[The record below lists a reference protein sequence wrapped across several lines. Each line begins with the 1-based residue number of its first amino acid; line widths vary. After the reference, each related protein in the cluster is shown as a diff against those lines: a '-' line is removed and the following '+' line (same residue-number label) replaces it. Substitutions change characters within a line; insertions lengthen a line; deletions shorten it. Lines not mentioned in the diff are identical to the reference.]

1 MNERKWNIRVSHD
14 TIIASDTVSRIAEEL
29 HISLPTA
36 QLLVLRG
43 CETPEAA
50 YDFLAKRTELFHDPL
65 QMKDMREAAMALM
78 RAVDTER
85 KIAIYGDY
93 DVDGVTSV
101 CALYLYLRSMGADVS
116 YYIPSRIVEGY
127 GVSEDAVRRLAA
139 DGVQV
144 IVTVDTG
151 VTAVAEIAL
160 AYELGMKVIVT
171 DHHECGETLPAA
183 EAVVNPHRRDD
194 SYPFSE
200 LAGVGV
206 VFKLLCALEIM
217 RNPDMPVAQ
226 AVRRVCRKYA
236 DLVAIGTVA
245 DVMPIRDEN
254 RLIVALGLKL
264 IEETPREG
272 VRALMNVSFSES
284 KSAQK
289 RRVTSSLIGFT
300 LAPRINAA
308 GRLGDASLGVQLF
321 LSEDAESADTL
332 ARRLCDLN
340 RQRQNEENRIAD
352 AAYARIDA
360 EYNLTS
366 EPAVVLADEHWH
378 HGVIGIVAS
387 RITERYGCPTV
398 LISFERPDA
407 GDPSVSPQPDDLGKG
422 SGRSIPGMNLYDALN
437 ACSDLLEKFGGH
449 ELAAGLTVR
458 RDKLPEFRR
467 RLNEYARACFSEGL
481 PVPVLEADCELTAED
496 LTLAQAEELYALEP
510 FGAANPVPVFVTY
523 AMTIADIT
531 AVGAG
536 KHIRFR
542 MEKDGVSVTA
552 MYFRHGLADIDAYP
566 GERVDVMYQL
576 DVNEFQGVRSLQ
588 MIVKDIRLAEDI
600 LRKEAKEHALY
611 ASALSCIREEK
622 SLEPEAVAFVLPLR
636 SDFAAV
642 YTVLKREITL
652 GHEVYSIRA
661 LRHLLRA
668 SGIHIGYCKLKFVLS
683 VFMELRILN
692 IEIPDE
698 EREIYRFRLV
708 YTQGKTSLDRSVL
721 LQKLRA
727 CAGDS

>member
-1 MNERKWNIRVSHD
+1 MNEKEWIIRVPHEE
-14 TIIASDTVSRIAEEL
+14 IVSSETAAEIAEEL
-29 HISLPTA
+29 HLSLPTA

-43 CETPEAA
+43 CETPDAA
-50 YDFLAKRTELFHDPL
+50 HDFLAKRTELFHDPF
-65 QMKDMREAAMALM
+65 QIKDMREAGMTLM
-78 RAVDTER
+78 RAVDTGK

-101 CALYLYLRSMGADVS
+101 CALYLYLRSMGANVS
-116 YYIPSRIVEGY
+116 YYIPSRITEGY
-127 GVSEDAVRRLAA
+127 GVSEEAVRRLAA

-160 AYELGMKVIVT
+160 AYELGMQVVVT
-171 DHHECGETLPAA
+171 DHHECGETLPSA
-183 EAVVNPHRRDD
+183 EAVVNPHRADD
-194 SYPFSE
+194 ENPFKD

-206 VFKLLCALEIM
+206 VFKLLCALEIL
-217 RNPDMPVAQ
+217 RNPDAPVSHC
-226 AVRRVCRKYA
+226 VRRVCLKYA
-236 DLVAIGTVA
+236 DLIAIGTVA
-245 DVMPIRDEN
+245 DVMPVRDEN
-254 RLIVALGLKL
+254 RLIVAFGLKR
-264 IEETPREG
+264 IEDDPREG
-272 VRALMNVSFSES
+272 VRALLNAANSES

-289 RRVTSSLIGFT
+289 RRVTSSMIGFT

-308 GRLGDASLGVQLF
+308 GRLGDAALAVQLF
-321 LSEDAESADTL
+321 LSEDAESADSL

-360 EYNLTS
+360 EYDLTAD
-366 EPAVVLADEHWH
+366 PVVVLADEYWH

-398 LISFERPDA
+398 LISFERPESGDA
-407 GDPSVSPQPDDLGKG
+407 PAMAQPDDLGKG
-422 SGRSIPGMNLYDALN
+422 SGRSVPGMNLYDALN

-458 RDKLPEFRR
+458 RDKLREFKE
-467 RLNEYARACFSEGL
+467 RLNAYARTCFQEGL
-481 PVPVLEADCELTAED
+481 PAPTLEAECELTSEE
-496 LTLAQAEELYALEP
+496 LTLEQAEELYALEP
-510 FGAANPVPVFVTY
+510 FGVANPVPVFVTY
-523 AMTIADIT
+523 SMTIADIT

-588 MIVKDIRLAEDI
+588 MIVKDIRLAEDVR
-600 LRKEAKEHALY
+600 RKERAEHTLY
-611 ASALSCIREEK
+611 AATLSCIQEEK
-622 SLEPEAVAFVLPLR
+622 PLAADTLPYVLPVR

-642 YTVLKREITL
+642 YSTLKREIKL

-668 SGIHIGYCKLKFVLS
+668 SGIHIGYCKLKFILS
-683 VFMELRILN
+683 VFGELRILN
-692 IEIPDE
+692 VEIPDE

-708 YTQGKTSLDRSVL
+708 NAQGKTSLDRSVL

-727 CAGDS
+727 CAGDR